1 MMYHYGMSDVSIA
14 YVFDLQAFFFLFTS
28 FQTSRSQAWL
38 DSITRGRKRAAKR
51 VLWTAM
57 RANRRETERRGQHED
72 INRMFDVSFCVYFGF
87 KRLDQRL
94 CCHGMLAWSIFR
106 TQLCHC

>member
-14 YVFDLQAFFFLFTS
+14 CVFDLQAFFCTS
-28 FQTSRSQAWL
+28 FQTSQLQAWL

-57 RANRRETERRGQHED
+57 HANRRETERRGQHED
-72 INRMFDVSFCVYFGF
+72 INRMFDVSF
-87 KRLDQRL
+87 L
-94 CCHGMLAWSIFR
+94 CLLWF
-106 TQLCHC
+106 